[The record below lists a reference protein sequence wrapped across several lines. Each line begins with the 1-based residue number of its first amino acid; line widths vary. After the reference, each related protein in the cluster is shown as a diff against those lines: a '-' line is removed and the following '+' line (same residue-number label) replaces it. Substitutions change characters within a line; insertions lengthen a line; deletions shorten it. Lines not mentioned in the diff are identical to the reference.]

1 MLNVHLGIDR
11 HKQVYILLRRYGCI
25 SVACQVLILQKVCS
39 TKVGVVCT
47 GSVHM
52 SCIAL
57 MVVLLMVECVVFVTT
72 MKSASLYVLVAIF
85 SKSIYRVS
93 SRQLLSLFT

>member
-1 MLNVHLGIDR
+1 
-11 HKQVYILLRRYGCI
+11 
-25 SVACQVLILQKVCS
+25 
-39 TKVGVVCT
+39 
-47 GSVHM
+47 M

-93 SRQLLSLFT
+93 SKQLLSLFT